1 MRGVSALARA
11 MEHAS
16 PDTVS
21 LVVIWEPVILSDRR
35 PPGRSVTQP
44 IATLPAQRFWDGNLL
59 ASKSVVRTALKH
71 PEQLPAGVHI
81 DESFIV
87 WDIVALWPPGA
98 RWDDDMPLPEWFDS
112 TVVDAEAEL
121 TTRLSALSRT
131 DTPTP

>member
-21 LVVIWEPVILSDRR
+21 LVVIWEPVIISDRH

-44 IATLPAQRFWDGNLL
+44 IATLTAQRFWDGDLL

-71 PEQLPAGVHI
+71 PERLPEGMHV

-87 WDIVALWPPGA
+87 WDVVALWPPGA
-98 RWDDDMPLPEWFDS
+98 RWENDMPLPEWFGS

-121 TTRLSALSRT
+121 ATRLSALAGSAS
-131 DTPTP
+131 PTR